1 MLSERRKA
9 FSFLVKR
16 WYRKSIDSLLCVH
29 SRLFLDKGRTF
40 FCCVLFFNLVYTNS
54 ICMGL
59 CVTQSQ
65 NLMELMA
72 LYWAYIQSTGFL
84 WRTCSKKFIKLLN
97 QNYKTCESERWRKV
111 SGRQNF
117 PLNIEARDPQNDNL
131 TESAVELDRAA
142 GPMWYS
148 VGSGWCVERFPGG
161 LTDDCFSH
169 KRKQETCSS
178 CTQARRWQEESWGCK
193 GFKDRNA

>member
-1 MLSERRKA
+1 MNLDCTPITLFLGLLKFCYLILFWVFFFSFEVYLLSILLVKIFVATFQVLSERRKA

-84 WRTCSKKFIKLLN
+84 QSTCSKRFIKLLN
-97 QNYKTCESERWRKV
+97 QNYKTCESEVKEDIRKTK
-111 SGRQNF
+111 F
-117 PLNIEARDPQNDNL
+117 P
-131 TESAVELDRAA
+131 
-142 GPMWYS
+142 
-148 VGSGWCVERFPGG
+148 F
-161 LTDDCFSH
+161 
-169 KRKQETCSS
+169 
-178 CTQARRWQEESWGCK
+178 
-193 GFKDRNA
+193 